1 MTTQGV
7 TTFPSQQWTLL
18 EQKGLEESDIRKQ
31 MIQKLRTF
39 INKLRETQHEV
50 ILLIDAN
57 ESISDKNSRIGKLL
71 SQTQMYD
78 SIFKQY
84 GSNKE
89 PNTHIKDPSELTI
102 YFVLT
107 KYQSI
112 EVVVGFFHS
121 NM

>member
-1 MTTQGV
+1 M
-7 TTFPSQQWTLL
+7 QWTLL

-89 PNTHIKDPSELTI
+89 PNTHIKGPKRIDYIFRTHQIS
-102 YFVLT
+102 
-107 KYQSI
+107 KYRSSSGI
-112 EVVVGFFHS
+112 LPF
-121 NM
+121 